1 MVEARKKDEAG
12 MSSPTSVKS
21 QSSHVS
27 DLPSPTTPTFSA
39 RGHGRFPSSS
49 SSLASSPVVRES
61 MDGFGSAKRPLTEV
75 KEEEPLERDD
85 DLEMVDCSEADIN
98 HDRKCTIVLRR
109 VLAEYRISNGR
120 RQLWDR
126 ISARSYHCCIVHSC
140 TVQHAN
146 NTPGNLSKS
155 ISYGESSMT
164 AETDITSSTPDYDL
178 ADGASDLEFAMNP
191 VLKRPRPSEFSPNG
205 FTSRLGTR
213 FPSLSQKWRNRRA
226 NNTAS
231 IVDGIQ
237 EVRPQRSRANSTRAP
252 SLAGSE
258 ALDPKDHPLP
268 PTPARSIFDD
278 RGEDMPIGH
287 IDVQKANTHEEEPE
301 NEMTATT
308 PLLPPILAN
317 VSTHLQ
323 DVPYQSPLQS
333 PKIAEPDS
341 PSGTHTPLTSPLL
354 PSLPS
359 PPLSNKPSI
368 SSFHRG
374 RGLSQLPSP
383 TGLLPFS
390 EIPPLPLTTTASAPD
405 PWADTLGHAN
415 FTITPEPYLP
425 LNFTIMTCKELRKDW
440 DLARQNYMRH
450 LARVG
455 EHYGATS
462 KIYRLTE
469 EKWVEI
475 DNVWKSNSDICLAQI
490 IDTGGFEGALDR
502 ESPAPLI
509 KLPSLNG
516 PRSEGKFPK
525 LGDEVIVGPM
535 EQIACPLNLQKRSSK
550 KRSFFRFLHGMLPNG
565 AGMFGG
571 RERSPS

>member
-1 MVEARKKDEAG
+1 
-12 MSSPTSVKS
+12 
-21 QSSHVS
+21 
-27 DLPSPTTPTFSA
+27 
-39 RGHGRFPSSS
+39 
-49 SSLASSPVVRES
+49 
-61 MDGFGSAKRPLTEV
+61 
-75 KEEEPLERDD
+75 
-85 DLEMVDCSEADIN
+85 
-98 HDRKCTIVLRR
+98 
-109 VLAEYRISNGR
+109 
-120 RQLWDR
+120 
-126 ISARSYHCCIVHSC
+126 
-140 TVQHAN
+140 
-146 NTPGNLSKS
+146 
-155 ISYGESSMT
+155 MT
-164 AETDITSSTPDYDL
+164 AETYMASSPPEYDL

-191 VLKRPRPSEFSPNG
+191 VLKRPRPSEFPATG

-213 FPSLSQKWRNRRA
+213 FPSLSQKWRNKRA

-278 RGEDMPIGH
+278 RGDEMTIGN
-287 IDVQKANTHEEEPE
+287 IDVQKANAREEEPE
-301 NEMTATT
+301 PEMTATT

-333 PKIAEPDS
+333 PKIAEPES
-341 PSGTHTPLTSPLL
+341 PSGPHTPLASPLL

-390 EIPPLPLTTTASAPD
+390 EIPPLPLTTTALPGTAPD
-405 PWADTLGHAN
+405 PWSDTLGHAN
-415 FTITPEPYLP
+415 FTITPEPYVP
-425 LNFTIMTCKELRKDW
+425 QNFTINTCKELRKDW
-440 DLARQNYMRH
+440 DLARQNYTRH

-475 DNVWKSNSDICLAQI
+475 DNVWKSNSDMCLAQI

-535 EQIACPLNLQKRSSK
+535 EQAGPVNAQKRSNK
-550 KRSFFRFLHGMLPNG
+550 KRSFFKFLHGLYPTG

>member
-1 MVEARKKDEAG
+1 
-12 MSSPTSVKS
+12 
-21 QSSHVS
+21 
-27 DLPSPTTPTFSA
+27 
-39 RGHGRFPSSS
+39 
-49 SSLASSPVVRES
+49 

-85 DLEMVDCSEADIN
+85 DFEMVDCSEADIN
-98 HDRKCTIVLRR
+98 IDRKCTMVPRR
-109 VLAEYRISNGR
+109 MPADSCISRNR
-120 RQLWDR
+120 RQPRDR
-126 ISARSYHCCIVHSC
+126 ISAWSYHDCITHSR
-140 TVQHAN
+140 TVQPAN
-146 NTPGNLSKS
+146 NTPGNLSNS
-155 ISYGESSMT
+155 ISYSESSMT
-164 AETDITSSTPDYDL
+164 AETYMTLPALDYDL

-191 VLKRPRPSEFSPNG
+191 VLKRPRPSELPSSG

-213 FPSLSQKWRNRRA
+213 FPSLSQKWRNKRA

-278 RGEDMPIGH
+278 RAEDMPIGN
-287 IDVQKANTHEEEPE
+287 IDVQKANAHEEEPE

-341 PSGTHTPLTSPLL
+341 PTGTHTPLASPLL

-383 TGLLPFS
+383 TGILPCS
-390 EIPPLPLTTTASAPD
+390 EIPPLPLTTTALAGTAPD
-405 PWADTLGHAN
+405 PWSDSLGHAN
-415 FTITPEPYLP
+415 FTITPGPYLP
-425 LNFTIMTCKELRKDW
+425 LNFTITAYKELRKDW
-440 DLARQNYMRH
+440 DLARQNYTRH

-469 EKWVEI
+469 EKWAEI
-475 DNVWKSNSDICLAQI
+475 DNVWKSNSDICLTQI
-490 IDTGGFEGALDR
+490 IDTGGFEDVLDR

-535 EQIACPLNLQKRSSK
+535 EQGPVNPQKRSSK
-550 KRSFFRFLHGMLPNG
+550 KRSFLKFLHGMIPNG
-565 AGMFGG
+565 GGVFGG

>member
-1 MVEARKKDEAG
+1 MIV
-12 MSSPTSVKS
+12 SVS
-21 QSSHVS
+21 LCYDVCQQSAVN
-27 DLPSPTTPTFSA
+27 
-39 RGHGRFPSSS
+39 
-49 SSLASSPVVRES
+49 
-61 MDGFGSAKRPLTEV
+61 DGIRP
-75 KEEEPLERDD
+75 R
-85 DLEMVDCSEADIN
+85 
-98 HDRKCTIVLRR
+98 
-109 VLAEYRISNGR
+109 
-120 RQLWDR
+120 DR
-126 ISARSYHCCIVHSC
+126 ISALSYCYCIMHSC
-140 TVQHAN
+140 TVQPAN
-146 NTPGNLSKS
+146 NTSGNLSNS
-155 ISYGESSMT
+155 ISYSESSMT
-164 AETDITSSTPDYDL
+164 AETYIKPSTPDYDL

-191 VLKRPRPSEFSPNG
+191 VLKRPRPSEFSSNG
-205 FTSRLGTR
+205 LTSRLGTR
-213 FPSLSQKWRNRRA
+213 FPSLSQKWRNKRA

-231 IVDGIQ
+231 TPDGIQ
-237 EVRPQRSRANSTRAP
+237 EIRPQRSRANSTRAP

-278 RGEDMPIGH
+278 RGDDMAIGN
-287 IDVQKANTHEEEPE
+287 IDVQKANGHEEEPE
-301 NEMTATT
+301 IEMTATT

-341 PSGTHTPLTSPLL
+341 PSGPHTPLASPLL

-374 RGLSQLPSP
+374 RGPSQLPSP

-390 EIPPLPLTTTASAPD
+390 DIPPLPLTTTALADTAPD
-405 PWADTLGHAN
+405 PWSDTLGHAN

-425 LNFTIMTCKELRKDW
+425 QSFTIITCKELRKDW
-440 DLARQNYMRH
+440 ELARQNYTRH

-475 DNVWKSNSDICLAQI
+475 DNVWRSNSEICLTQI
-490 IDTGGFEGALDR
+490 IDAGDFEGALDR

-535 EQIACPLNLQKRSSK
+535 EQIAGPGNLQKRSSK
-550 KRSFFRFLHGMLPNG
+550 KRSFFKFLHGMLPNG

>member
-1 MVEARKKDEAG
+1 MTV
-12 MSSPTSVKS
+12 SVPSCYGVCK
-21 QSSHVS
+21 QSTVI
-27 DLPSPTTPTFSA
+27 P
-39 RGHGRFPSSS
+39 
-49 SSLASSPVVRES
+49 
-61 MDGFGSAKRPLTEV
+61 
-75 KEEEPLERDD
+75 
-85 DLEMVDCSEADIN
+85 N
-98 HDRKCTIVLRR
+98 
-109 VLAEYRISNGR
+109 NQ
-120 RQLWDR
+120 RQPWDP
-126 ISARSYHCCIVHSC
+126 ISARSDHWCIMHSC
-140 TVQHAN
+140 TVQPAN
-146 NTPGNLSKS
+146 NPSGNLSNS
-155 ISYGESSMT
+155 ISYSESSMT
-164 AETDITSSTPDYDL
+164 AETYLTSSAPDYDL

-191 VLKRPRPSEFSPNG
+191 VLKKPRPSEFPSNG
-205 FTSRLGTR
+205 LTSRFGTR
-213 FPSLSQKWRNRRA
+213 FPSLSQKFRNRRA

-231 IVDGIQ
+231 IVDGGQ

-278 RGEDMPIGH
+278 RGEDMPIGN
-287 IDVQKANTHEEEPE
+287 IDVQKANAHEEEPE

-323 DVPYQSPLQS
+323 DIPYQSPLQS

-341 PSGTHTPLTSPLL
+341 PSGPHTPLASPLL

-383 TGLLPFS
+383 TGILPFP
-390 EIPPLPLTTTASAPD
+390 EIPSLPLTATALAGTAPD
-405 PWADTLGHAN
+405 PWSDTLGHAN

-425 LNFTIMTCKELRKDW
+425 PNFTVITCKDLRKDW
-440 DLARQNYMRH
+440 DLARQNYTRH

-469 EKWVEI
+469 EKWAEI
-475 DNVWKSNSDICLAQI
+475 DNVWKSNGDVCLAQI

-535 EQIACPLNLQKRSSK
+535 EQVAGPVNPQKRSSK
-550 KRSFFRFLHGMLPNG
+550 KRSFLKFLHGMLPNG
-565 AGMFGG
+565 GGVFGG